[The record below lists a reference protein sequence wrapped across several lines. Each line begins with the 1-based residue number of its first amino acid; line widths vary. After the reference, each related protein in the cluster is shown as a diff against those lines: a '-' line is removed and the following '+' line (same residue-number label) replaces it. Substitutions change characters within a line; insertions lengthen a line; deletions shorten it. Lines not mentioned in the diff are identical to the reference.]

1 MRVYF
6 TFVLWSLMIFLS
18 SCSSVDD
25 SKTLKE
31 IANETEIHIPKCAS
45 IDTSTL
51 SLLKQKKEI
60 NTGVV
65 SNDKE
70 SPKMTFNGANP
81 LVLQQGETYNRE
93 CAIAVDAQD
102 GQVDVY
108 IQDDTVNTSKAG
120 EYTILFSATDSVG
133 NIAELR
139 RIVRVLPTIPTITLN
154 GDQNITLKQ
163 NQTYQEFGATAKDN
177 LDKTIEVKI
186 SGKVDTNTIG
196 SYTLTYTATDKN
208 QNSASITRTVNIIDG
223 IAPVITLNG
232 DQNITLKQN
241 QTYQEFGATAKDN
254 LDKTIEVKISGKVD
268 TNTIGSYTLTYT
280 ATDKNQNSASV
291 IRTVNVIAKPNS
303 SLPLTIH
310 TPYEG
315 FTVVLHGTTKQL
327 NLIATKTTNK
337 DGNVTFIDSDY
348 NLSFAENNISFSI
361 VIDSNDQISPQEIF
375 DIELLQII
383 KQAYNKCAYIDS
395 NITECSTADWCSLSL
410 KNEIPVW
417 LFNAAQAYLWFG
429 NNSEITKEIDQNTD
443 NTISP
448 QELYDAKI
456 TYGWDKNK
464 DGVLARNEI
473 NLNKNISIITF
484 INLPAQSYSFTMDQ
498 IKKQDNYNSNNYCQ
512 QTTTLA
518 LANTSDVNYFS
529 VFGSASGYEKN
540 LNKINE
546 INTTLYPLYT
556 DQYGNFNY
564 FVIIYNIDNQ
574 LMYIKPLLNIPPRTH
589 HLTIDIDQLDTPLL
603 TDVEIS
609 QDSNDTTLELALTH
623 NGVTFD
629 TTQTSRFIYAD
640 PSLYYLLKSN
650 RYFYDYTTG
659 FDFTFMHH
667 DYYGDGNL
675 SELYTAS
682 DYPMLDVSVSLDKNG
697 TIEFSGN
704 EKDKL
709 QLTVMNIGY
718 FDKYDKQD
726 TYISIYRFNDT
737 SPISPLENINIFPPK
752 IKTILINL
760 LTHPEDIDY
769 VVSAFEF
776 KDFSVLHTVEQLT
789 LINHLSSSD
798 YSNYDNDQSI
808 FLKYRFIR
816 VDFN

>member
-139 RIVRVLPTIPTITLN
+139 RIVRVLPTIPT
-154 GDQNITLKQ
+154 
-163 NQTYQEFGATAKDN
+163 
-177 LDKTIEVKI
+177 
-186 SGKVDTNTIG
+186 
-196 SYTLTYTATDKN
+196 
-208 QNSASITRTVNIIDG
+208 
-223 IAPVITLNG
+223 ITLNG

-498 IKKQDNYNSNNYCQ
+498 IKKQDNYNSKNYCQ

-737 SPISPLENINIFPPK
+737 SPISLLENINIFPPK

-760 LTHPEDIDY
+760 LTHTEDIDY

-789 LINHLSSSD
+789 LINRLSSSD
-798 YSNYDNDQSI
+798 YSNYDDDERPI
-808 FLKYRFIR
+808 FFKYRFIH
-816 VDFN
+816 VDFNN